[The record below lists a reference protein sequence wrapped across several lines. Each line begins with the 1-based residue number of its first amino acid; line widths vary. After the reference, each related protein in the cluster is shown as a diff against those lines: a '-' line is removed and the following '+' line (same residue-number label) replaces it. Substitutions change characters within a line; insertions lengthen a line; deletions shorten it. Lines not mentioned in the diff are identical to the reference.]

1 MGIKE
6 AGYVALPEGRTGERK
21 RKRDGWLGI
30 LRRWLV
36 ECPQCTE
43 VWLVVGAQDNE
54 RHVCKECGHNFA
66 IKLSDTAGESKSSPD
81 MAYDKQL

>member
-6 AGYVALPEGRTGERK
+6 AGYVVLSDERTRERA
-21 RKRDGWLGI
+21 RKSESWLEI

-43 VWLVVGAQDNE
+43 VWLVVGAREND
-54 RHVCKECGHNFA
+54 RHVCKECGYSFA
-66 IKLSDTAGESKSSPD
+66 VKLSISPGESKSKPVLAARD
-81 MAYDKQL
+81 RL